1 MNFNFL
7 VEELQIGSQRV
18 KITFQNDL
26 SLAADFFSWRR
37 KKRGVKRKNKST
49 FYP

>member
-26 SLAADFFSWRR
+26 SLAADFSWR
-37 KKRGVKRKNKST
+37 KKRGVKCKNKST